1 MHRRSEGGMMNLRTT
16 LREHRTDILVCL
28 LLAASSVIYLMLRR
42 WPLGA
47 ADEAYYFYHAI
58 RMLEGEVLYRDVF
71 ELTTPFY
78 IDLLALAFHLFG
90 SSFTT
95 GRVVGS
101 VIQALLVV
109 AIYSG
114 VRAVGAGRALAVA
127 AASVQLA
134 IAQPAWPYA
143 TPHWLAVL
151 LVCVLLII
159 SLNRQRA
166 RTAGWIVTQGLL
178 LGLLIATRQHAGV
191 AVGLGMT
198 LLALVDAVDD
208 RLWGRAPG
216 QPLGRHL
223 ITLAVST
230 LAGFGLVIGPHLMQ
244 AGISPI
250 INQLIIHP
258 LTGYR
263 AINKGTWGVD
273 YLFNLQPFTW
283 PALLK
288 YLPVVVAVTALRA
301 IITML
306 RRYDRRSVESLLV
319 LAVFGASAI
328 AYTMSFPD
336 LVHLAMIMPVT
347 LIVTSELLMSALR
360 MIGRWERVVQTTL
373 ALTVI
378 LACAAQLQRNYVNAL
393 AEYPIMHDTQFGRL
407 PFATLDEIE
416 TLEWVKS
423 EVQQSSSRE
432 LFSYPGWSAMYL
444 MSGARNPTRHEL
456 IFPTYQSDKEVQDVI
471 ETLERERVGHVLLV
485 VLLIK
490 PDDPVYSYVT
500 RHYRCSSEN
509 PIIQLC
515 ARNEGE

>member
-1 MHRRSEGGMMNLRTT
+1 MMNLRTT

-151 LVCVLLII
+151 LVCMLLII

-178 LGLLIATRQHAGV
+178 LGLLLATRQHAGV

-244 AGISPI
+244 AGISPM

-263 AINKGTWGVD
+263 DINKGTWGVN

-288 YLPVVVAVTALRA
+288 YLPAVVPVTALRA

-306 RRYDRRSVESLLV
+306 RRDDRRSVESLLV

-336 LVHLAMIMPVT
+336 LIHLAMIMPIT

-378 LACAAQLQRNYVNAL
+378 LACAAQLQRNYVSAL

-471 ETLERERVGHVLLV
+471 ETLERERVRHVLLV

-500 RHYRCSSEN
+500 RHYRCSGEN
-509 PIIQLC
+509 PELQLC
-515 ARNEGE
+515 ERNERE